1 MAAEPEIV
9 LPRMRLVVIGGDGR
23 AHPFEVEVASRPVE
37 HARGL
42 MWRATLPEGTGMLF
56 DFGRPRPVAMWM
68 KDTLIPLD
76 MLFIDGGGR
85 VVKVAAD
92 TVPLSLDLIESRE
105 MVRMVLEL
113 AGGTAARLGIGPG
126 ARVDHPA
133 FRSR

>member
-1 MAAEPEIV
+1 MV
-9 LPRMRLVVIGGDGR
+9 LPRMPLVVTGGDGR
-23 AHPFEVEVASRPVE
+23 AHHFDVEVASRPAE
-37 HARGL
+37 QARGL
-42 MWRATLPEGTGMLF
+42 MARVALPEGTGMLF

-76 MLFIDGGGR
+76 MLFIDGAGR